1 MAERVRDG
9 KDALSEEARGAFA
22 RARLVVLDV
31 DGVLT
36 DGRIAKDSHGE
47 EQLSF
52 HVHDGIAQQWLQKAG
67 VRVAWI
73 TGRTSAAAIAR
84 AEELKVDELVV
95 GAKHKGEELRRV
107 QAKLG
112 VVRDAT
118 IALGDDL
125 PDLALL
131 GDCALF
137 VAPANARDEVKQRA
151 GLVLASRGGEGAVRE
166 LAEHVL
172 RAQER
177 WQAIVDAA
185 LR

>member
-1 MAERVRDG
+1 MAQRAREG
-9 KDALSEEARGAFA
+9 LEALSEATRGMLA

-36 DGRIAKDSHGE
+36 DGRIAKDTRGE
-47 EQLSF
+47 EQLAF
-52 HVHDGIAQQWLQKAG
+52 HVHDGIAQHWLQKAG

-73 TGRTSAAAIAR
+73 TGRDSRAAIVR
-84 AEELKVDELVV
+84 AEELKVDALVV

-107 QAKLG
+107 QKQLG
-112 VVRDAT
+112 IARDAT

-131 GDCALF
+131 GDCALL
-137 VAPANARDEVKQRA
+137 VAPANARDEVKERA
-151 GLVLASRGGEGAVRE
+151 GLVLAARGGEGAVRE

>member
-1 MAERVRDG
+1 M
-9 KDALSEEARGAFA
+9 RGVFA
-22 RARLVVLDV
+22 RTRLVVLDV

-36 DGRIAKDSHGE
+36 DGRIGKDTNGE
-47 EQLSF
+47 EQLQF
-52 HVHDGIAQQWLQKAG
+52 HVHDGIAQHWLQHAG

-73 TGRTSAAAIAR
+73 TGRDSAAAITR
-84 AEELKVDELVV
+84 AKELKVDELVV
-95 GAKHKGEELRRV
+95 GAKHKGQELRRV
-107 QAKLG
+107 QAQLG
-112 VVRDAT
+112 IGRDAT
-118 IALGDDL
+118 IAMGDDL

-151 GLVLASRGGEGAVRE
+151 GLVLGTRGGAGAVRE

>member
-1 MAERVRDG
+1 M
-9 KDALSEEARGAFA
+9 RGALA
-22 RARLVVLDV
+22 RTRLLVLDV

-36 DGRIAKDSHGE
+36 GGGIGKGTRGPGDE
-47 EQLSF
+47 VLFF
-52 HVHDGIAQQWLQKAG
+52 HVHDGIALQWLQKAG

-73 TGRTSAAAIAR
+73 TGRGSAAAIAR
-84 AEELKVDELVV
+84 AEELKIDELVTN
-95 GAKHKGEELRRV
+95 AQHKGEELRRV

-112 VVRDAT
+112 ITRDAT
-118 IALGDDL
+118 IAMGDDL
-125 PDLALL
+125 PDLALR
-131 GDCALF
+131 GECALF
-137 VAPANARDEVKQRA
+137 VAPANARDEVKQHA
-151 GLVLASRGGEGAVRE
+151 GLVLGTRGGEGAVRE

>member
-1 MAERVRDG
+1 MAERVREG
-9 KDALSEEARGAFA
+9 KDALSVETRAVLA

-36 DGRIAKDSHGE
+36 DGHIAKNTQGE
-47 EQLSF
+47 EQLAF
-52 HVHDGIAQQWLQKAG
+52 HVHDGIAQHWLQDAG

-73 TGRTSAAAIAR
+73 TGRSSAAAIAR
-84 AEELKVDELVV
+84 ANELKVDELVV

-107 QAKLG
+107 QHKLG
-112 VVRDAT
+112 VAREAT

-131 GDCALF
+131 GDCALL
-137 VAPANARDEVKQRA
+137 VAPANARDEVKARA
-151 GLVLASRGGEGAVRE
+151 GLVLASRGGAGAVRE

-172 RAQER
+172 RAQAR